1 MLLGTGVDGPSVMR
15 AALELYRSRQFP
27 GVVAVCADALDNDPD
42 NLHIRLLLARAL
54 LALRRD
60 IEAQSHLRDCLRRDP
75 RCAPAYRHL
84 GELAMRRDELQSATI
99 FLREAT
105 RIDPDDRDA
114 HDLLRVVQELVRPN
128 QPTAAVE
135 KLPAA
140 TVAVGCPSP
149 SRDPSSPPIPSRRRR
164 LAVGTSSDTA
174 GLEAPADGGF
184 GRYLVTI
191 GVLSPVQLR
200 AALAYHRTTGVRV
213 GRAAAALGFVSEP
226 KVEWA
231 AMAFH
236 GRRGS

>member
-1 MLLGTGVDGPSVMR
+1 VDGPSVMR
-15 AALELYRSRQFP
+15 AALELYRGRQYP
-27 GVVAVCADALDNDPD
+27 SVVAVCADALDNDPD

-84 GELAMRRDELQSATI
+84 GELALRRDELESAKI

-114 HDLLRVVQELVRPN
+114 SDLLAVVLELVRPN

-149 SRDPSSPPIPSRRRR
+149 GSPSPPAIPSRRRR
-164 LAVGTSSDTA
+164 LALGTSSDAA
-174 GLEAPADGGF
+174 GAEVPADGGF
-184 GRYLVTI
+184 GHYLVNI

-213 GRAAAALGFVSEP
+213 GRAAVALGFLSEP

-231 AMAFH
+231 ALGFH
-236 GRRGS
+236 GRRRG